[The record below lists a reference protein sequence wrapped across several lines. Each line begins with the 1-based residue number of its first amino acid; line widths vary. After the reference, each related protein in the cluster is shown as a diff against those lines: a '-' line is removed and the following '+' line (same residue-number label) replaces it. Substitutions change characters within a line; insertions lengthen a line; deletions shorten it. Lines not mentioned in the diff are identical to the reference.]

1 MFDNDYSME
10 GIRTDLHYYLKL
22 TYEPHVEINAME
34 LTLNLI
40 WHMFLTELI
49 TQTLHYQSIKIIKR

>member
-10 GIRTDLHYYLKL
+10 GIHTDLHDYLKL
-22 TYEPHVEINAME
+22 NYEPHVEINAME